1 LSREELL
8 AEYSRKFEEAYRR
21 RTPKSAQAVEGFA
34 RKYCSDGDYRQV
46 PWYDPYPVVMVGG
59 DGCHLY
65 DVDGHSYL
73 DLSNSWTALVLGIN
87 PPKVLEAIKEAL
99 QQQGLAM
106 AAPTESVYQ
115 WAQMI
120 CERIPSIEKVR
131 FCCTGAE
138 AVMFAIRGARA
149 YTGKDKILKME
160 GNYHGTYDPVE
171 TELGWQSL
179 PPGLPRSVEKDVL
192 VTPFNDKEAAE
203 RIIRENKDELAAVIV
218 EGIMGYAGMLP
229 PRDDYLKFLRKVTTE
244 SNVLLILDEVISF
257 RLATGGAQQIYDVK
271 PDLTVLGKSIAGGLP
286 AAAFGG
292 REDIMAV
299 FSPKQKRPVHH
310 GGTFIATPATAAAGI
325 AGLKEMTKE
334 ALDRINCLGE
344 SLAEGV
350 RRVLADLK
358 IKAQV
363 AGYGS
368 LHQIHFT
375 PEPVTNAAVS
385 FSQDMDIKQLLH
397 LAMLSRGMFT
407 QKRVTYNVSI
417 PMTQTEI
424 NEAVAATADGL
435 SELKPLIKEVAPQL
449 IG

>member
-1 LSREELL
+1 MSREELL
-8 AEYSRKFEEAYRR
+8 AEYGQKVEGAYRR
-21 RTPKSAQAVEGFA
+21 KTAKSAQLIKEFA
-34 RKYCSDGDYRQV
+34 SKYCSDGDYRQV

-73 DLSNSWTALVLGIN
+73 DLSNNWTAGVLGIN
-87 PPKVLEAIKEAL
+87 PPEVLAAIREAQK
-99 QQQGLAM
+99 QYGLAM

-115 WAQMI
+115 WAQMV
-120 CERIPSIEKVR
+120 CERISSIEKVR

-171 TELGWQSL
+171 QEVGWRSL
-179 PPGLPRSVEKDVL
+179 PPGLPKSVEKDVL
-192 VTPFNDKEAAE
+192 VTSFNDKEAAE

-218 EGIMGYAGMLP
+218 EGVMGAAGMIP
-229 PRDDYLKFLRKVTTE
+229 PQDDYLKFLRKMTIG
-244 SNVLLILDEVISF
+244 NDVLLIMDEVISS

-310 GGTFIATPATAAAGI
+310 GGTYIATPATAAAGI
-325 AGLKEMTKE
+325 AGLKEMNKE
-334 ALDRINCLGE
+334 ALDRINSLGE
-344 SLAEGV
+344 TLAESIRG
-350 RRVLADLK
+350 VLADLK

-368 LHQIHFT
+368 LHQIHFI
-375 PEPVTNAAVS
+375 PEPVTNAAIS
-385 FSQDMDIKQLLH
+385 ASQDMDIKQLFH
-397 LAMLSRGMFT
+397 LAMLNRGMFT
-407 QKRVTYNVSI
+407 QKRVQYNVSV
-417 PMTQTEI
+417 PMTRTEI
-424 NEAVAATADGL
+424 NEAIAATADGL
-435 SELKPLIKEVAPQL
+435 SELRPLIEKIAPHL
-449 IG
+449 IA

>member
-1 LSREELL
+1 ML
-8 AEYSRKFEEAYRR
+8 AEYGQKVEGAYRQK
-21 RTPKSAQAVEGFA
+21 TYKPAQLIAEFA
-34 RKYCSDGDYRQV
+34 SKYCSDGDYRQV
-46 PWYDPYPVVMVGG
+46 PWYDPYPIVMVGG

-73 DLSNSWTALVLGIN
+73 DLSNNWTAGVLGIN
-87 PPKVLEAIKEAL
+87 PPKVLAAIGEAQK
-99 QQQGLAM
+99 QYGLAM

-115 WAQMI
+115 WAQMV
-120 CERIPSIEKVR
+120 CERISSIEKVR

-149 YTGKDKILKME
+149 YTDKDKILKME

-171 TELGWQSL
+171 QEVGWRSL
-179 PPGLPRSVEKDVL
+179 PSGLPRSVEKDVL
-192 VTPFNDKEAAE
+192 VTSFNDKEATE
-203 RIIRENKDELAAVIV
+203 RIIRENKDDLAAVIV
-218 EGIMGYAGMLP
+218 EGVMGAAGMIP
-229 PRDDYLKFLRKVTTE
+229 PQDDYLKFLQKMTAE
-244 SNVLLILDEVISF
+244 NDVLLIIDEVISS

-292 REDIMAV
+292 REDVMAM

-310 GGTFIATPATAAAGI
+310 GGTYIATPATAAAGI
-325 AGLKEMTKE
+325 AGLKEMNKE
-334 ALDRINCLGE
+334 ALDRINSLGE
-344 SLAEGV
+344 SLAEGIQGI
-350 RRVLADLK
+350 LADLK

-375 PEPVTNAAVS
+375 PQPVTNAAIS
-385 FSQDMDIKQLLH
+385 ASQDMDIKQLFH
-397 LAMLSRGMFT
+397 LVMLNRGMFT
-407 QKRVTYNVSI
+407 QKRVQYNVSV
-417 PMTQTEI
+417 PMTRTEI
-424 NEAVAATADGL
+424 NEVIAATADGL
-435 SELKPLIKEVAPQL
+435 SELRPLIKEVAPQL

>member
-1 LSREELL
+1 MFREKLL
-8 AEYSRKFEEAYRR
+8 VEYSQKIEEAYRR
-21 RTPKSAQAVEGFA
+21 RTPKSAQLVEGFA
-34 RKYCSDGDYRQV
+34 SKYCSDGDYRQV
-46 PWYDPYPVVMVGG
+46 PWYDPYPVVMARG

-65 DVDGHSYL
+65 DVDGHSYI
-73 DLSNSWTALVLGIN
+73 DFSNNWTAGVLGIN
-87 PPKVLEAIKEAL
+87 PPKVLAAIREAQK
-99 QQQGLAM
+99 QYGLAFP
-106 AAPTESVYQ
+106 APTETVYQ

-171 TELGWQSL
+171 QEVGWRSL
-179 PPGLPRSVEKDVL
+179 PSGLPKSVEKDVL

-218 EGIMGYAGMLP
+218 EGVMGAAGMIP
-229 PRDDYLKFLRKVTTE
+229 PKDDYLKFLRKVTTE
-244 SNVLLILDEVISF
+244 NNVLLIIDEVISF

-325 AGLKEMTKE
+325 AGLKEMNKE
-334 ALDRINCLGE
+334 ALDRINSLGD
-344 SLAEGV
+344 SLAEGI
-350 RRVLADLK
+350 RGILAELK
-358 IKAQV
+358 IKAQIT
-363 AGYGS
+363 GYGS

-375 PEPVTNAAVS
+375 LEPVTRAAVS
-385 FSQDMDIKQLLH
+385 TDEGMDIKRLFH
-397 LAMLSRGMFT
+397 LAVLSRGMFT
-407 QKRVTYNVSI
+407 QKRVQYNVST
-417 PMTQTEI
+417 PMTQAEI
-424 NEAVAATADGL
+424 NEAIAATADGL
-435 SELKPLIKEVAPQL
+435 LELKPLIKEIAPHL

>member
-1 LSREELL
+1 MSREELL
-8 AEYSRKFEEAYRR
+8 VEYSRRFEETYRR
-21 RTPKSAQAVEGFA
+21 RTPKSVHLIEGFA

-46 PWYDPYPVVMVGG
+46 PWYDPYPVVMARG

-73 DLSNSWTALVLGIN
+73 DLSNNWTAGVLGIN
-87 PPKVLEAIKEAL
+87 PPKVLEAIREA
-99 QQQGLAM
+99 QKQYGLAM

-120 CERIPSIEKVR
+120 CERLPSIEKVR

-149 YTGKDKILKME
+149 YAGRDKILKME
-160 GNYHGTYDPVE
+160 GCYHGTYDPIE
-171 TELGWQSL
+171 QELGWRSL
-179 PPGLPRSVEKDVL
+179 PPGLPKSVEKDVL
-192 VTPFNDKEAAE
+192 VTPFNGKEAAE
-203 RIIRENKDELAAVIV
+203 RIIRENKEELAAVIV
-218 EGIMGYAGMLP
+218 EGVMGAAGMIP
-229 PRDDYLKFLRKVTTE
+229 PEDDYLKFLQQVTTE
-244 SNVLLILDEVISF
+244 NNVLLILDEVISF
-257 RLATGGAQQIYDVK
+257 RIATGGAQQIYNVK

-299 FSPKQKRPVHH
+299 FSPKQKRPVRH

-325 AGLKEMTKE
+325 AGLREMTKE
-334 ALDRINCLGE
+334 ALDRINALGE
-344 SLAEGV
+344 SLAEDV

-385 FSQDMDIKQLLH
+385 ANQDMDIKQLFH
-397 LAMLSRGMFT
+397 LAMLIRGMFT
-407 QKRVTYNVSI
+407 QKRVQYNVSM

-435 SELKPLIKEVAPQL
+435 SEVKPLIKEVAPQL